1 VLAPRRER
9 VGVAA
14 ARPVRRAVVGVKPS
28 VASLMLDA
36 HRRGLLAAGELVE
49 KSTVG
54 VEQLATLLTVE
65 VGQTECEAVYHE
77 NKLTLEYYEPAERE
91 HETPIFITYALVN
104 RPYILDLQPDR
115 SVIRRLMAAGY
126 AVYLTK
132 WGEPSRLDTSLE
144 LADYVERYMDNCID
158 IICARE
164 DVDDLHL
171 LGYCMGGTLSVMYAS
186 LYPERVR
193 TLGLMATPIAF
204 EGKGGILER
213 WATHFDPDT
222 AVDVLGNM
230 PAELLAL
237 EFSLMDPIEHYLTK
251 YVHLYENIEDD
262 AFVANFA
269 RMERWIWDGVDV
281 AGEAFREFVTDVY
294 KQNELIN
301 NEFHL
306 DGQHVD
312 LDRVDVPVLQIVGE
326 HDHIVPPASSLA
338 LNDAIGSDDVEVI
351 EFPVG
356 HIGISVSSKSQADL
370 WPQVADWFATYDA
383 GAGAGEDAVEG
394 DEDAAE
400 RVEVVEQRA
409 AQAVADARETDARE
423 TDERAADAGAGEADR
438 TTGQRDVATVDG
450 IGPTFAERLHAAGI
464 DTVDAL
470 TETAADELAR
480 IAETSPGRVQRWL
493 ENC

>member
-1 VLAPRRER
+1 
-9 VGVAA
+9 
-14 ARPVRRAVVGVKPS
+14 VVTVKAN

-36 HRRGLLAAGELVE
+36 HRRGLLAAAELVE
-49 KSTVG
+49 KSAVG
-54 VEQLATLLTVE
+54 AEQLSTLLTAE
-65 VGQTECEAVYHE
+65 VGQTECEGVYHE
-77 NKLTLEYYEPAERE
+77 NKLTLEYYEPAERT
-91 HETPIFITYALVN
+91 HETPIFITYALIN

-115 SVIRRLMAAGY
+115 SVIRRLLEAGY
-126 AVYLTK
+126 AVYLTR

-158 IICARE
+158 LICARE

-186 LYPERVR
+186 LYPERIR

-213 WATHFDPDT
+213 WAIHFDPDT

-251 YVHLYENIEDD
+251 YVRLYENLEDE

-294 KQNELIN
+294 KENELIDN
-301 NEFHL
+301 DFHL

-312 LDRVDVPVLQIVGE
+312 LGRVDVPVLQIVGE

-338 LNDAIGSDDVEVI
+338 LNDALGTDDVEVI

-356 HIGISVSSKSQADL
+356 HIGISVSSKAHADL
-370 WPQVADWFATYDA
+370 WPEVADWFATYDA
-383 GAGAGEDAVEG
+383 GTGAADAAGMGVAESAVEG
-394 DEDAAE
+394 GGDAAE
-400 RVEVVEQRA
+400 RVEAVEQRA
-409 AQAVADARETDARE
+409 ARAIADARGAEVRETDAS
-423 TDERAADAGAGEADR
+423 AAEAGAGAADR
-438 TTGQRDVATVDG
+438 STDQRDVATVEG

-464 DTVDAL
+464 TTVGAL
-470 TETAADELAR
+470 TETATDDLAS
-480 IAETSPGRVQRWL
+480 IAQTAPGRVERWL
-493 ENC
+493 ENA